1 MPVWIDR
8 VRYLLRRKS
17 LRSRDRRLG
26 VLASGLEKIFRSSPS
41 TLSDQDFRAIEK
53 LLVRTGNQCLTG
65 VGRVWW
71 SAFSEA
77 VTANEAGFPDKE
89 ATLLAIGAE
98 ASGDGFNSD
107 DWLELYRICLI
118 SGLYTVGVGLRRR
131 AEIAALIEAEPSSA
145 SEQQLRRALSVLIET
160 GRFSEARS
168 MLARLQKTESD
179 PKLVEHGY
187 WLVSLLANEA
197 PTPLVRPE
205 EFSAESKMLEA
216 LQGSS
221 VALVGPVPTDAENG
235 HEIDSFDLVAK
246 FNYRGG
252 SGGLDPATQGKRVD
266 ISYYNIQ
273 QSKHIARNTDA
284 SFLSSVPFPVF
295 IKDKGLRLL
304 GQYATNG
311 RVLKNL
317 QRLLFDSELNA
328 GPNAIFDLL
337 RFTPATVKVFNTD
350 FMLTAGRYKGYS
362 QPGGEEINYSHSFA
376 KTHDPL
382 MQFRWARLAWS
393 RGLIDGDDRFREV
406 LGYDESTYITRLQEG
421 HGGIARENLTGRAR

>member
-26 VLASGLEKIFRSSPS
+26 VLASGFEKIFRSSPS
-41 TLSDQDFRAIEK
+41 TLSDRNFRAIEK

-65 VGRVWW
+65 IGRVWW
-71 SAFSEA
+71 SAFAEA

-89 ATLLAIGAE
+89 AALLAIGAE
-98 ASGDGFNSD
+98 ASGDGFKSD

-131 AEIAALIEAEPSSA
+131 AEIAALVEAEPSNA
-145 SEQQLRRALSVLIET
+145 SEQQLCRALSVLIET

-168 MLARLQKTESD
+168 MLARLQKAESD

-187 WLVSLLANEA
+187 WLVSLLADEA

-216 LQGSS
+216 LRGSS

-295 IKDKGLRLL
+295 IKDKGVRLL

-406 LGYDESTYITRLQEG
+406 LGYEESTYMTRLQEG